1 VVVLK
6 NYASAFIER
15 WNMMLG
21 IVFLIIVIFMPAGL
35 VAGLKAASRRL
46 RGERA

>member
-1 VVVLK
+1 VLK

-21 IVFLIIVIFMPAGL
+21 LVFLFIVIFMPAGL
-35 VAGLKAASRRL
+35 VAGITAAKRRL
-46 RGERA
+46 RGERT